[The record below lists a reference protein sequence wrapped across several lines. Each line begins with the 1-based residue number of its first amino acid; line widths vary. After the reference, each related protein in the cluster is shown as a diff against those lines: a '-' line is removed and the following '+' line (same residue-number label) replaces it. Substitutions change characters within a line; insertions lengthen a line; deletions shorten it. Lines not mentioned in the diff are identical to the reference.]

1 MITHHSILILRLKL
15 LLPLAVLL
23 FAQVFSANELDEYFK
38 LRAEGN
44 VSAALQI
51 LNDWKPGNFE
61 EASYKKYFLSLSSKK
76 AQDYWK
82 LYQEIAKNKKLF
94 KLQHESIKKIIEMDL
109 ASPTSLVKKFTKF
122 AKVAKQVSK
131 NLRSHPE
138 GAEFEIQY
146 LKWILKNNRRELCKI
161 ERPRWLSQSGLS
173 LAAVMAGLDTCPLK
187 FDDFVYRMR
196 MLIFSGEEKQAQVEI
211 TEFIEQKKLK
221 TWESAYLQAVYFSN
235 IGDPTLAFATA
246 IPFEAEIKNNEDYR
260 ENLFYISQRAGELA
274 KAEELINYIMHN
286 NANWRKKKDL
296 IFQKAFL
303 FYQTKRYAEANKYLT
318 DLIKAHASHNR
329 KSKSKEYDNLT
340 WLSAW
345 CSYLAKDYPAAQEA
359 MVKNMKWANDKAR
372 NLYWLA
378 QTEMAL
384 GNTIQGVAYFRQLAL
399 PVLNG
404 KSFSYYNYLGWLRF
418 EANKVHAASS
428 LVKTQIQ
435 IINSGR
441 GVYEMP
447 DFSRDP
453 TELLEEYES
462 YFNAFGVNDDVN
474 DDVNV
479 QVINQDEQVISD
491 ATTIKGI
498 HVETPTQLKNQMTW
512 ADDLVRWGYTDL
524 AKWHLLEVEKTL
536 KTKSAIEP
544 LIEYYSDKKYYHRAL
559 QLANN
564 AISSSGKN
572 LSKKD
577 EPLLWGSLYPKA
589 YEVAVEKE
597 AKKRKL
603 HPYLL
608 WSIMK
613 AETQYKPDA
622 ISPVGAVGLMQ
633 FMPYTSKKVAL
644 LLNEDYRT
652 KQLFEP
658 DAAIKYGAMYL
669 KKLSDELGGQYPLVA
684 AAYNGGPHRVKL
696 WMKNFRGPDNT
707 NMDYDVFIEH
717 IPFNETRT
725 YVKRVV
731 AYILTYQ
738 KLYEEK
744 IDIKTSKWIIE
755 KIPFKL
761 TEPVLLKEEW
771 PFDK

>member
-1 MITHHSILILRLKL
+1 MIPRQILILYKL
-15 LLPLAVLL
+15 LMPFAVLL
-23 FAQVFSANELDEYFK
+23 FVQLSSANELDVFFK
-38 LRAEGN
+38 LQAEGKE
-44 VSAALQI
+44 SAALQI

-76 AQDYWK
+76 AHDYWK

-109 ASPTSLVKKFTKF
+109 GSDTSLVKNFTKF

-131 NLRSHPE
+131 SLRSHPE
-138 GAEFEIQY
+138 GAEFENQY
-146 LKWILKNNRRELCKI
+146 LNWILKKNNRRELCKS
-161 ERPRWLSQSGLS
+161 ERPRWLSQTGLS
-173 LAAVMAGLDTCPLK
+173 LAAVLEGVEICPLT

-196 MLIFSGEEKQAQVEI
+196 MLVFSGEEKKAQAEI
-211 TEFIEQKKLK
+211 TDFIELKKLK
-221 TWESAYLQAVYFSN
+221 AWEGAYLQAVYFSN
-235 IGDPTLAFATA
+235 IGDPTRAYATA
-246 IPFEAEIKNNEDYR
+246 IPFETEIKNNEAYS

-274 KAEELINYIMHN
+274 KAEELINYIIQN
-286 NANWRKKKDL
+286 NTKWQKKKNL

-318 DLIKAHASHNR
+318 NLIKTHSSHAR
-329 KSKSKEYDNLT
+329 KFKTKEYDDLT

-345 CSYLAKDYPAAQEA
+345 CSYLAKDYSAAQVA
-359 MVKNMKWANDKAR
+359 LVKNMKWVNDKAR

-384 GNTIQGVAYFRQLAL
+384 GNPIQGVAYFRRLAL

-418 EANKVHAASS
+418 EANKIHAATD
-428 LVKTQIQ
+428 LVKAQIQ
-435 IINSGR
+435 SINSGR

-447 DFSRDP
+447 DFSSDP
-453 TELLEEYES
+453 ADLLEEYES
-462 YFNAFGVNDDVN
+462 YFNAFGVNDDVS
-474 DDVNV
+474 V

-498 HVETPTQLKNQMTW
+498 HVDTPSQLKNQMTW
-512 ADDLVRWGYTDL
+512 ADDLIRWGYTDL

-613 AETQYKPDA
+613 AETQYKADA

-644 LLNEDYRT
+644 LLNEDYHT

-658 DAAIKYGAMYL
+658 DSAIKYGAMYL

-696 WMKNFRGPDNT
+696 WMKNYRGPDNT

-731 AYILTYQ
+731 SYILTYQ

-744 IDIKTSKWIIE
+744 IDLKTSKWIIE

>member
-1 MITHHSILILRLKL
+1 MGL
-15 LLPLAVLL
+15 LVQLV
-23 FAQVFSANELDEYFK
+23 QANELDKYFK
-38 LRAEGN
+38 LQTEGN
-44 VSAALQI
+44 EAAALKV
-51 LNDWKPGNFE
+51 LNDWPPNNFE
-61 EASYKKYFLSLSSKK
+61 EASYKKYFQSVSSKK
-76 AQDYWK
+76 AQDYWR
-82 LYQEIAKNKKLF
+82 LYQEISKNKKLF

-109 ASPTSLVKKFTKF
+109 ASETSLVKDFKKF

-138 GAEFEIQY
+138 GVEFENQY
-146 LKWILKNNRRELCKI
+146 LRWILKDNNNRELCKF
-161 ERPRWLSQSGLS
+161 ERTRWLSQTNLE
-173 LAAVMAGLDTCPLK
+173 LKAVMAGLEACPIK

-196 MLIFSGEEKQAQVEI
+196 MLIFSGEDKKAQAEIAEFVEL
-211 TEFIEQKKLK
+211 KKLK
-221 TWESAYLQAVYFSN
+221 GWEAAYLQAVYFSN
-235 IGDPTLAFATA
+235 IGDPARAFATA
-246 IPFEAEIKNNEDYR
+246 IPFESEIRKNEDYS

-274 KAEELINYIMHN
+274 KAEELINYIIKN
-286 NANWRKKKDL
+286 TSKWRRKKDL

-303 FYQTKRYAEANKYLT
+303 FYQTKRYTEANKYLQE
-318 DLIKAHASHNR
+318 LIKAHSSHKR
-329 KSKSKEYDNLT
+329 KIKSKEYDDLT

-345 CSYLAKDYPAAQEA
+345 CHYLAKDYLKAQETLIQ
-359 MVKNMKWANDKAR
+359 NLKWSSDKAR

-384 GNTIQGVAYFRQLAL
+384 GNPIQGVAYFRQLAL
-399 PVLNG
+399 PVLHG

-418 EANKVHAASS
+418 ESNKVYAASD
-428 LVKTQIQ
+428 LVKSQIQ
-435 IINSGR
+435 SINSGR
-441 GVYEMP
+441 GFYEMP
-447 DFSRDP
+447 DFSCNPSD
-453 TELLEEYES
+453 LLEEYDS
-462 YFNAFGVNDDVN
+462 YFNAFGVNDDV
-474 DDVNV
+474 DV
-479 QVINQDEQVISD
+479 QIINQDERAIADV
-491 ATTIKGI
+491 TTIKGI

-536 KTKSAIEP
+536 KTKNAVEP
-544 LIEYYSDKKYYHRAL
+544 LIEYYSGKKYYHRAL

-564 AISSSGKN
+564 VIPSIGKN

-589 YEVAVEKE
+589 YEAAVEKE

-613 AETQYKPDA
+613 AETQYKADA

-633 FMPYTSKKVAL
+633 FMPYTSKKVAQ

-696 WMKNFRGPDNT
+696 WMKNFREPDNT
-707 NMDYDVFIEH
+707 NMDYDIFIEH

-731 AYILTYQ
+731 SYILTYQ

-744 IDIKTSKWIIE
+744 IDFKTSKWIIE

-761 TEPVLLKEEW
+761 TEPILLKEEW

>member
-1 MITHHSILILRLKL
+1 MALLTILVVQ
-15 LLPLAVLL
+15 LA
-23 FAQVFSANELDEYFK
+23 QANELDEYFK
-38 LRAEGN
+38 LQAEGN
-44 VSAALQI
+44 ESAALKV
-51 LNDWKPGNFE
+51 LNDWKPKNFE
-61 EASYKKYFLSLSSKK
+61 EASYKKYFLSVSSKK
-76 AQDYWK
+76 AQDYWR
-82 LYQEIAKNKKLF
+82 LYQEISKNKKLF

-109 ASPTSLVKKFTKF
+109 ASETSLVKDFKKF
-122 AKVAKQVSK
+122 AKVARQVSK

-138 GAEFEIQY
+138 GAEFENQY
-146 LKWILKNNRRELCKI
+146 LQWILKNRNNRELCKA
-161 ERPRWLSQSGLS
+161 ERSRWLSQTALE
-173 LAAVMAGLDTCPLK
+173 LKAVMAGLEACPIK
-187 FDDFVYRMR
+187 FDDFAYRMR
-196 MLIFSGEEKQAQVEI
+196 MLIFSGEDRKAQAEINEFVEL
-211 TEFIEQKKLK
+211 KKLK
-221 TWESAYLQAVYFSN
+221 GWEAAYLQAVYFSN
-235 IGDPTLAFATA
+235 IGDPTQAFATA
-246 IPFEAEIKNNEDYR
+246 IPFESEIRKNEDYS

-274 KAEELINYIMHN
+274 KAEELINYIIN
-286 NANWRKKKDL
+286 NNSKWHRKKDL

-303 FYQTKRYAEANKYLT
+303 FYQTKRYAEANKYLQE
-318 DLIKAHASHNR
+318 LIQAHGSHKR
-329 KSKSKEYDNLT
+329 KFKTKQYDDLT

-345 CSYLAKDYPAAQEA
+345 CFYLAKDYPNAQEA
-359 MVKNMKWANDKAR
+359 LVKNMKWSSDKAR

-384 GNTIQGVAYFRQLAL
+384 GNPIQAVAYFRQLAL
-399 PVLNG
+399 PVLKG

-418 EANKVHAASS
+418 ESNKVHAASD
-428 LVKTQIQ
+428 LVKSQIQ
-435 IINSGR
+435 SINSGR
-441 GVYEMP
+441 GVYKMP
-447 DFSRDP
+447 DFSSNP
-453 TELLEEYES
+453 TDLLEEYDS
-462 YFNAFGVNDDVN
+462 YFNVFGVNDDVN
-474 DDVNV
+474 V
-479 QVINQDEQVISD
+479 QIINQDEQAIADV
-491 ATTIKGI
+491 TTIKGI
-498 HVETPTQLKNQMTW
+498 QVETPTQLKNQMTW

-536 KTKSAIEP
+536 KTKNAVEP

-564 AISSSGKN
+564 AIPSSGKN

-589 YEVAVEKE
+589 YEAAVEKE

-613 AETQYKPDA
+613 AETQYKADA

-644 LLNEDYRT
+644 LLNEDHRT
-652 KQLFEP
+652 KQMFEP

-696 WMKNFRGPDNT
+696 WMKNFREPDNT

-731 AYILTYQ
+731 SYILTYQ
-738 KLYEEK
+738 KLYEDR

-761 TEPVLLKEEW
+761 TEPILLKEEW

>member
-1 MITHHSILILRLKL
+1 MIKRKIFSVIKFLV
-15 LLPLAVLL
+15 PLALMVQL
-23 FAQVFSANELDEYFK
+23 AQANELDGYFK
-38 LRAEGN
+38 LQAEGN
-44 VSAALQI
+44 ETAALKV
-51 LNDWKPGNFE
+51 LNDWKPNNFE
-61 EASYKKYFLSLSSKK
+61 EDSYKKYFLSVSSKK
-76 AQDYWK
+76 AQDYWR
-82 LYQEIAKNKKLF
+82 LYQEISKNKKLF

-109 ASPTSLVKKFTKF
+109 ASETSLVKGFKKF

-131 NLRSHPE
+131 NLRLHPE
-138 GAEFEIQY
+138 GAEFENQY
-146 LKWILKNNRRELCKI
+146 LQWILKNRNNRELCKA
-161 ERPRWLSQSGLS
+161 ERTRWLSQTT
-173 LAAVMAGLDTCPLK
+173 LALKKVMAGLEVCPVK

-196 MLIFSGEEKQAQVEI
+196 MLIFSGEDKKAQAEI
-211 TEFIEQKKLK
+211 TEFAELKKLK
-221 TWESAYLQAVYFSN
+221 AWEAAYLQAVYFSN
-235 IGDPTLAFATA
+235 SGDPTLAFATA
-246 IPFEAEIKNNEDYR
+246 IPYEAEIRKNEDYS

-274 KAEELINYIMHN
+274 KAEELINYIIKN
-286 NANWRKKKDL
+286 NSKWRRKKDL

-303 FYQTKRYAEANKYLT
+303 FYQTKRYTEANKFLQ
-318 DLIKAHASHNR
+318 DLIKAHSSHKR
-329 KSKSKEYDNLT
+329 KIKSKEYDDLT

-345 CSYLAKDYPAAQEA
+345 CFYLAKDYPKAQAALI
-359 MVKNMKWANDKAR
+359 KNLKWSNDKAR

-384 GNTIQGVAYFRQLAL
+384 GNPMQGVAYFRQLAL

-418 EANKVHAASS
+418 ESNKVHVASD
-428 LVKTQIQ
+428 LVKSQIQ
-435 IINSGR
+435 SINSGR

-447 DFSRDP
+447 DFSSNPSD
-453 TELLEEYES
+453 LLKEYDS

-474 DDVNV
+474 V
-479 QVINQDEQVISD
+479 QIINQDEQAIAD
-491 ATTIKGI
+491 ITTIKGI

-536 KTKSAIEP
+536 KTKNAVEP
-544 LIEYYSDKKYYHRAL
+544 LIEYYADKKYYHRAL

-564 AISSSGKN
+564 AIPSSGKN

-589 YEVAVEKE
+589 YEAAVERE
-597 AKKRKL
+597 SKKRKL

-613 AETQYKPDA
+613 AETQYKADA

-633 FMPYTSKKVAL
+633 FMPYTSKKVAQ
-644 LLNEDYRT
+644 LLNEDHRT

-696 WMKNFRGPDNT
+696 WMKNFREPDNT

-731 AYILTYQ
+731 SYILTYQ

-761 TEPVLLKEEW
+761 TEPILLKEEW